1 MKNELR
7 LCLDL
12 NIWVGALLCDARGK
26 TGTITQQV
34 RSLVLWEREESGP
47 PATLIISWGM
57 LNRLQK
63 VLTQQLQLSPATITR
78 YIDDIAALA
87 NYPRL
92 VLGGTGIIP
101 IRDEEDAA
109 VLETAIAGRAD
120 ALITRNFAD
129 FVTSQDV
136 RMLREREAARYE
148 HPAHSLLI
156 VQPFTAMSWIR
167 GVENF

>member
-1 MKNELR
+1 MPDALR

-12 NIWVGALLCDARGK
+12 NIWVGALLCDDRGK
-26 TGTITQQV
+26 QGSVTQQLRDLAFRGYDAGGRRV
-34 RSLVLWEREESGP
+34 DI
-47 PATLIISWGM
+47 IISWGM
-57 LNRLQK
+57 LDRLRD
-63 VLTQQLQLSPATITR
+63 VLSRIGFTEELAERQIQA
-78 YIDDIAALA
+78 IAGIAD
-87 NYPRL
+87 YPRL
-92 VLGGTGIIP
+92 VLGGTGVIP

-120 ALITRNFAD
+120 ALLTRNFAD

-136 RMLREREAARYE
+136 RMLREGEAARYE

-167 GVENF
+167 GVDSF